1 MRMSVRARS
10 ARSTTVLAASLLV
23 VLSAHPASALPGQ
36 LDTGFGGDG
45 KVATDFTRGLDA
57 ASGVAIQGD
66 GKVIAAG
73 TANYR
78 GANARFALARYNTNG
93 ALDATFGGDGKV
105 TTNFT
110 SAWDGAFSVAIQPA
124 DAKIVVAGEAGGTG
138 PAESAAARFALA
150 RYDTAGVLDPT
161 FGGDGKVTTKVSRGA
176 DFVFGLAIQAA
187 DGKIV
192 VTGRAGGSG
201 GRIGLARYNPDGS
214 LDPTFG
220 GDGKVATN
228 ITTGDDR
235 ADDLVIQADGRIV
248 VAGTANYFSNGAR
261 FALVRYDTDGSRDAS
276 FSGDGVVT
284 THLASTFDGAFGVTV
299 QPGDGKIVVAGQ
311 AGGGDA
317 GRFGLARYNT
327 NGSLDGTFGGDGKV
341 ITDFTARLD
350 YAEDVEIQTDGK
362 IVAGGAIRFFGPDSR
377 FAIARYELNGAL
389 DTTFGGDGRVT
400 TDFSAG
406 RGGIFGVEIQPADA
420 KIVAVGPAGFFGGR
434 FGLARYLP

>member
-1 MRMSVRARS
+1 MRKSVRSRS
-10 ARSTTVLAASLLV
+10 APSTTVLATSLLV

-45 KVATDFTRGLDA
+45 RVTTDFTRGDDVA
-57 ASGVAIQGD
+57 FDVAIQAD

-78 GANARFALARYNTNG
+78 GANARFALARYDTNG

-124 DAKIVVAGEAGGTG
+124 DGKIVVAGEAGGTG

-161 FGGDGKVTTKVSRGA
+161 FGGDGKVTTNVSRGA
-176 DFVFGLAIQAA
+176 DFVFGLAIQA

-192 VTGRAGGSG
+192 VTGRVGGSG
-201 GRIGLARYNPDGS
+201 GRIALARYNADGS
-214 LDPTFG
+214 LDATFG

-228 ITTGDDR
+228 VTVADDR
-235 ADDLVIQADGRIV
+235 ADDLAIQADGRIV

-261 FALVRYDTDGSRDAS
+261 FALVRYEADGSRDAT
-276 FSGDGVVT
+276 FSGDGIVT
-284 THLASTFDGAFGVTV
+284 THLATTFDGAFGVTV
-299 QPGDGKIVVAGQ
+299 QPGDGKIVAVGQ

-317 GRFGLARYNT
+317 GRFGLARFNT

-341 ITDFTARLD
+341 ITDFSTRLD
-350 YAEDVEIQTDGK
+350 YAEDIAIQADGK

-377 FAIARYELNGAL
+377 FALARYELNGTL
-389 DTTFGGDGRVT
+389 DDTFGGDGRVT

-406 RGGIFGVEIQPADA
+406 RGGIFGVEIQPADG
-420 KIVAVGPAGFFGGR
+420 KTVAVGPAGFFGGR